1 MVTWS
6 EEDQWTVD
14 QCCHGDKR
22 LVSNFAVHLT
32 LVLLDHFNDQHKVVS
47 TEMIQLRL
55 MFNSV
60 RRWMAAVAM
69 VTTMHQE
76 SWSSCCRSS
85 DEAFDFLLMISVQN
99 PEIRSAV

>member
-6 EEDQWTVD
+6 EETVD
-14 QCCHGDKR
+14 QCCHGDKH
-22 LVSNFAVHLT
+22 LVSNFTVHLT
-32 LVLLDHFNDQHKVVS
+32 LVLLDHFSDQHKVVS
-47 TEMIQLRL
+47 MEMIQLRL

-76 SWSSCCRSS
+76 SWTSCCRFR
-85 DEAFDFLLMISVQN
+85 D
-99 PEIRSAV
+99 